1 MSTARSVPASAWLWL
16 LAGTGLL
23 VLAQHG
29 HPDIAVAGWVFAIFL
44 LRFSRAAGVGPGFVL
59 ILVGHLLAGAA
70 WVIGIR
76 LPGDGVPWGAIA
88 GVAVLNAVF
97 AVPFL
102 IDRLLAVRLQRAHPL
117 LASLAFP
124 LAHVGA
130 ELLVLTVSPFGK
142 VFGSLAASQHGNLPL
157 LQLAAVT
164 GAYGIGFLMCWFA
177 AAVCEVWQHPRRLLP
192 VGVVAAVLAVVLAG
206 GSVALNQ
213 SNSAETV
220 KIAGITPARSL
231 AETSAEVPPVAEAAE
246 DPEAV
251 RQIMAPVTEDL
262 LGSTRQQAAAGAHII
277 TWSEAATWVHED
289 DLDAVIGQVGS
300 IAAQYDIRVQLAVA
314 VITERPPHG
323 RNIAVLVGPDGTQQ
337 WLYDKVH
344 PVMGLE
350 SIVPGTEPPPVLET
364 EYGRLAA
371 MICYDLDYA
380 DTARTDADIVL
391 LPSADWPGFDR
402 LHTEKAK
409 VTAVEQGYAVVR
421 QDAHGTAATFDA
433 RGRTLAAVDYYGTDR
448 QVMITEVPIHGVR
461 TPYATVGDLFGYGC
475 VAALAGLAMFAAI
488 NPRRTLPVR

>member
-1 MSTARSVPASAWLWL
+1 MFTSRSIPAATWLWL
-16 LAGTGLL
+16 LAGIGLL
-23 VLAQHG
+23 ILAQHG
-29 HPDIAVAGWVFAIFL
+29 HPDIAIAGWVFAIFL
-44 LRFSRAAGVGPGFVL
+44 LRFSRASRVIPGFVL
-59 ILVGHLLAGAA
+59 ILVGHLIAGAA
-70 WVIGIR
+70 WVVSIR
-76 LPGDGVPWGAIA
+76 LPGDGIPWEAMA
-88 GVAVLNAVF
+88 GVAVLNAVL
-97 AVPFL
+97 AMPFL
-102 IDRLLAVRLQRAHPL
+102 IDRLLAVRLQKAHPL
-117 LASLAFP
+117 LASLVFP

-157 LQLAAVT
+157 IQLAAVT
-164 GAYGIGFLMCWFA
+164 GAYGIGFLMSWLA
-177 AAVCEVWQHPRRLLP
+177 AAVCELWQHPRRLLP
-192 VGVVAAVLAVVLAG
+192 IGVVTGVLTAVLAG

-213 SNSAETV
+213 ADSTATV

-231 AETSAEVPPVAEAAE
+231 EEVSAQVPPVAEAAE

-262 LGSTRQQAAAGAHII
+262 LNSTRKQAAAGAQII

-289 DLDAVIGQVGS
+289 DLQAVIRQVGS
-300 IAAQYDIRVQLAVA
+300 IAGQFGVRVQLAVA
-314 VITERPPHG
+314 VITEQPPHG
-323 RNIAVLVGPDGTQQ
+323 RNVVVLIGPDGNQEWQ
-337 WLYDKVH
+337 YDKAH
-344 PVMGLE
+344 PVPGME
-350 SIVPGTEPPPVLET
+350 SIVPGTIPPPALQT
-364 EYGRLAA
+364 EHGRLAG

-380 DTARTDADIVL
+380 DTARTEADIVL

-433 RGRTLAAVDYYGTDR
+433 RGRTLAGVDYYRTDR
-448 QVMITEVPIHGVR
+448 QVMIADVPTRGVK

-475 VAALAGLAMFAAI
+475 VAALAGLVIFAAI
-488 NPRRTLPVR
+488 DRRRTRSVR